1 MGHVPEYR
9 VELLGVRVRGRDV
22 VRSVEVPLTPGL
34 NALVGLNGV
43 GKSRLLEAV
52 RRALTGEGTPGFTT
66 HLLFR
71 RTVGD
76 PESSTEWLTPRFL
89 ESPDED
95 EGSATQRR
103 RLSARIRRL
112 YEEEVAGLLERL
124 ERLDKQRQE
133 FISAAGF
140 SPDVATALRQAQ
152 KGGPLVFPGFD
163 QLVDQGLLCWVQ
175 EDSSTPVLWAAV
187 DPSVEGTRV
196 LLDRLSQEWSEARDR
211 YDADYD
217 VAQEDQGGEVFGE
230 YPYWQFGMEFN
241 YLPGEADPASGLLLP
256 VPIVPIGEEPRERRP
271 TVVGDTF
278 DLSAAQ
284 TYVKHRLSL
293 DLDWT
298 SLLAGALKDQISDS
312 DSEADTEDNE
322 LLGYLENIYTGGSWP
337 PVALDSVSAR
347 ANEIYGWL
355 YPAPPELRC
364 EFRPIR
370 EWLTKEPIR
379 WQARDTG
386 SGAWVPPQ
394 CLSRSQFRWA
404 RLAVS
409 LAAENASDLGS
420 YAVFDEPE
428 SGIHRLADL
437 QLGRA
442 LRRITVNPG
451 TTVLVATH
459 SPLIAAEAD
468 NLIEVT
474 RDEAGDVL
482 ASRVTEHFFD
492 RAEQLGMLP
501 QDVLGS
507 ARQVLLVEGPHDR
520 QVVESLLSE
529 TLSATRTLVLPF
541 GGVTER
547 GQAINAGLLTRFGP
561 RRLIIMVDGLGP
573 EAEIRWTQASERAE
587 SGATEEAR
595 GVLDAYGKKPVEA
608 LFLRTAGHE
617 LLAAGRLGDC
627 TVVALSAPDVLDLLR
642 WDHFCSKRSL
652 TELRT
657 EFASKDR
664 QGLSF
669 KEWASRAYGAK
680 YDPGR
685 IDRALAEMDHL
696 PTDISR
702 LDTALREVLQP
713 QVVGDLFES

>member
-1 MGHVPEYR
+1 MDHVPEYR

-22 VRSVEVPLTPGL
+22 VRAVEVPLAPGL
-34 NALVGLNGV
+34 NVLVGPNGV

-52 RRALTGEGTPGFTT
+52 RRALTGQGTDGFTT

-71 RTVGD
+71 RTLGD
-76 PESSTEWLTPRFL
+76 PESTTEWLTPRFL
-89 ESPDED
+89 KSTDEG
-95 EGSATQRR
+95 EGSASQRQL
-103 RLSARIRRL
+103 LSARIREI
-112 YEEEVAGLLERL
+112 YEREIVDLLERL
-124 ERLDKQRQE
+124 
-133 FISAAGF
+133 AAF
-140 SPDVATALRQAQ
+140 SPDAAAALRQTQ
-152 KGGPLVFPGFD
+152 EGGPLVGPDVGFD
-163 QLVDQGLLCWVQ
+163 LLIDPGLLCWVQ
-175 EDSSTPVLWAAV
+175 EDRSTPVLWAAV
-187 DPSVEGTRV
+187 DPSVEGTRS
-196 LLDRLSQEWSEARDR
+196 LLDQLSHEWSDARDG
-211 YDADYD
+211 YDAEYE
-217 VAQEDQGGEVFGE
+217 VALEFQGGEVFGD
-230 YPYWQFGMEFN
+230 YTYRRFGVEFN
-241 YLPGEADPASGLLLP
+241 YAPGEADPASGLLLP
-256 VPIVPIGEEPRERRP
+256 VPIVPIGEETRERRP

-293 DLDWT
+293 DLNWT
-298 SLLAGALKDQISDS
+298 SLLAGALKDQIFSDPES
-312 DSEADTEDNE
+312 DTEDDE
-322 LLGYLENIYTGGSWP
+322 LLGYLENVYSGGSWP

-364 EFRPIR
+364 EFRPLR
-370 EWLTKEPIR
+370 EWLTNEPIR
-379 WQARDTG
+379 WRARDTG
-386 SGAWVPPQ
+386 SGAWVPLE

-420 YAVFDEPE
+420 YAIFDEPE

-482 ASRVTEHFFD
+482 ASRITEQFFD
-492 RAEQLGMLP
+492 RAAQLGMLP

-520 QVVESLLSE
+520 QVVETLLSE

-541 GGVTER
+541 GGVTEK
-547 GQAINAGLLTRFGP
+547 GQAVNAGLLARFGP

-573 EAEIRWTQASERAE
+573 EAEIRWTQASARAQ

-617 LLAAGRLGDC
+617 LLSAGRLGDC
-627 TVVALSAPDVLDLLR
+627 TVVALSAPDVLDLLP
-642 WDHFCSKRSL
+642 WEHFCSKRSL
-652 TELRT
+652 SELRA
-657 EFASKDR
+657 EFASKNR

-669 KEWASRAYGAK
+669 KAWAAGAYGAK
-680 YDPGR
+680 YDPWR
-685 IDRALAEMDHL
+685 IDRALAELDHL
-696 PTDISR
+696 PADISR
-702 LDTALREVLQP
+702 LDTALREILLP
-713 QVVGDLFES
+713 QVVGDLIDS